1 MDLRHLNPSQRAA
14 VEHIDGPLLVLAG
27 AGSGKTRVITHRV
40 AHLLALGIVPARIVA
55 LSFTNKAAGEMR
67 ERLAKMVG
75 SGVANDLS
83 MGTFHSMGAWMM
95 REDPLT
101 FGLPGARFSILD
113 QGDVYGIVRGLL
125 REHGHHI
132 AGADRRFDLG
142 AVVQRISLW
151 KNDFVRAEQLE
162 RLVVDE
168 YDVVAASI
176 YEHYD
181 ERLQTLGAVDFDDL
195 VCRIA
200 HVLRGDEAARD
211 RWQGRFDYVMVDE
224 YQDTNGAQMEL
235 LRQLVRP
242 PLNLAVVG
250 DDDQAIYGW
259 RGAKVENILRFE
271 ENYPGAKVIKLEENY
286 RSRAQ
291 ILRAANSVVRNNQVR
306 HEKQLVITRGEGT
319 PVQLVVAPD
328 GAQEAAWIGRKIRRM
343 VVDES
348 ISSNEVAVLYRS
360 ALQAKL
366 IEEEL
371 QQHGVPYRVLGGQS
385 MYDKKEVKDAQAY
398 LKVLVSPRD
407 ELALRRALETP
418 PRGIGARSMEHM
430 AAWARAHKV
439 PLVEAVHR
447 AREVPDLPSR
457 AVDTLTYFSGL
468 VRRHQARAREAGVST
483 ALQELLGAIDLQDHV
498 RKETGSDQAAEFR
511 WAGVK
516 WLVGSIDRY
525 EQRMRGK
532 GKAPRWSEYLGT
544 LALDSSNTE
553 EPDKEKDGAPRGKVT
568 LATLHSAKGLEWDHV
583 FIIGV
588 EEGTMPH
595 RRVASPRAS
604 DAIAGDI
611 EEERRLFYVGITR
624 AREQLWLTRSAG
636 RIDRGREIPR
646 EPSRFIEELPEDGS
660 VQLYEIQKEE
670 ELSSSAM
677 DDMASAFLAQIRP
690 PE

>member
-1 MDLRHLNPSQRAA
+1 
-14 VEHIDGPLLVLAG
+14 
-27 AGSGKTRVITHRV
+27 
-40 AHLLALGIVPARIVA
+40 
-55 LSFTNKAAGEMR
+55 
-67 ERLAKMVG
+67 
-75 SGVANDLS
+75 
-83 MGTFHSMGAWMM
+83 
-95 REDPLT
+95 
-101 FGLPGARFSILD
+101 
-113 QGDVYGIVRGLL
+113 
-125 REHGHHI
+125 
-132 AGADRRFDLG
+132 
-142 AVVQRISLW
+142 
-151 KNDFVRAEQLE
+151 
-162 RLVVDE
+162 
-168 YDVVAASI
+168 
-176 YEHYD
+176 
-181 ERLQTLGAVDFDDL
+181 
-195 VCRIA
+195 
-200 HVLRGDEAARD
+200 
-211 RWQGRFDYVMVDE
+211 
-224 YQDTNGAQMEL
+224 
-235 LRQLVRP
+235 
-242 PLNLAVVG
+242 
-250 DDDQAIYGW
+250 
-259 RGAKVENILRFE
+259 VENILRFAE
-271 ENYPGAKVIKLEENY
+271 HYPGAAVIKLEENY
-286 RSRAQ
+286 RSRAP
-291 ILRAANSVVRNNQVR
+291 ILRSANSVVRNNRAR
-306 HEKQLVITRGEGT
+306 HEKQLVITRGEGP

-343 VVDES
+343 VVDEGV
-348 ISSNEVAVLYRS
+348 SSNEVAVLYRS
-360 ALQAKL
+360 ALQAKI

-430 AAWARAHKV
+430 AAWARAHKA
-439 PLVEAVHR
+439 PLIEAVHR

-483 ALQELLGAIDLQDHV
+483 ALQELLGAIDLQEHV

-532 GKAPRWSEYLGT
+532 GKPPRWSEYLGT

-553 EPDKEKDGAPRGKVT
+553 EPDKDGPRGKIT

-604 DAIAGDI
+604 DAIAGDL

-660 VQLYEIQKEE
+660 VQVYEIQKEE